1 MIKLRS
7 LPLHVTLCTPLC
19 VALCIPLCILSSA
32 FLFPAVAQGQGVAPT
47 VRIVSRIDES
57 QLVTLRGNT
66 HPFANARHDQGKVA
80 DSLPMTDLILVLSRD
95 PAQQAA
101 FDAYV
106 AGEYDQNSPNYHQWL
121 TPDQIGE
128 QFGPSQTD
136 ILTITNWL
144 TGHGF
149 TVSQVTR
156 DRMSIRF
163 GGTAAQVESAFHT
176 EIHNLTVKGEAHIG
190 NMSDPQIPAALS
202 TVVVGVKS
210 LHNFFAKPMHRMGQI
225 VQRDASS
232 GKWARQAP
240 VGALSS
246 TGAGSAKPFSTAGA
260 NSTLPLP
267 SAVANSRSAA
277 PQFGVNASSS
287 GYPYLVEDVGPWD
300 FATIYNIIPLWNA
313 GIDGTGQTIAIAGT
327 SAIDIGES
335 STQVN
340 GANGYNDVNTFRTF
354 FNLPTTNSWNTPIQ
368 TSGNSQ
374 NLHVCTDTSGT
385 VPYSSNPCELGD
397 LLENSLDV
405 EWSASI
411 AKNAQIV
418 LVASYPSSAT
428 DDNLYDSESYIVDN
442 VGNSSSPVYGVHV
455 MNVSY
460 GECELDLGTAGNVQ
474 YYDMWQTAAA
484 EGIAVIV
491 AAGDSGSA
499 SCDDGYN
506 FAEKGLT
513 VSGLA
518 STPFNTAV
526 GGTDFNWCP
535 PQDFFNSTMA
545 AAGCVV
551 GPGTAAPYWNT
562 TNNSTNQSTANA
574 YVPEVPWNES
584 CADPLALTW
593 EQDILTEAIDPD
605 SGYNFPASD
614 VSTPEQACN
623 AIYDFSFTGNAFQG
637 YGLGAY
643 YPYAE
648 NLVEVVGGSGGASSC
663 VVNTSTSTTTGTCT
677 TTSAAGTTGATTN
690 PDTGTMQASLATYN
704 NGWPKPSWQQAST
717 NNIPGLTSDGVRD
730 LPDVS
735 FFAADGYLS
744 SSAYLICVSQDSS
757 AYGTS
762 QACNYQSNQEPVA
775 QEVGGTS
782 VATPAMAGIVA
793 LINQKARAAQGS
805 PNTEL
810 YALAAKQNYSNCSAE
825 TVGTSSSCYFNDIDK
840 YTNAMPC
847 GAGSPN
853 CTATQTTLGNAD
865 QIGIL
870 TGYTAA
876 TGYDLATGLGSLNI
890 ANVVNAWVAT
900 TGLATPAVTV
910 TPQYP
915 GIDTTDILDVTV
927 SVTGSAGAPSGA
939 ITLSGGGYT
948 SAAETIGTS
957 PCASASN
964 CVFIVPAGTFTA
976 GTVTLTATYNG
987 DTDYSAGS
995 SQANVTVTLA
1005 TLPTPTV
1012 TVTPASQTLNSEG
1025 PFTVTVTVSG
1035 GAGTAT
1041 GTVTLS
1047 SGSYN
1052 SGPQTL
1058 ASGSYQFTIGSAGNQ
1073 SPLATGPDTLTATY
1087 NGEPGVYNSQSGMA
1101 QVTVTES
1108 TFSLNS
1114 TPIAVSP
1121 TTIAPG
1127 SSATATVKI
1136 SAVAGYTGTVTLTC
1150 AQTSTTASGG
1160 DGTTC
1165 NPSGSDQINL
1175 ATCGASCS
1183 VTFTIGTSP
1192 PVAAA
1197 LDRPKLPGGGN
1208 KGPGGGE
1215 LLGAGSGA
1223 VLALLVFFGIPARR
1237 RSWRSML
1244 SILVAMVAIGAL
1256 ASCGGGT
1263 TNGGG
1268 GGGGGQS
1275 DPGTTA
1281 GTYTYTVTASASPSV
1296 TPPVTQTFTVTVN

>member
-7 LPLHVTLCTPLC
+7 LPLYVTLCIPMC
-19 VALCIPLCILSSA
+19 VLPGA
-32 FLFPAVAQGQGVAPT
+32 FLFPAISQGQGVAPT
-47 VRIVSRIDES
+47 VRIINRIDES
-57 QLVTLRGNT
+57 QFVTLRGNT
-66 HPFANARHDQGKVA
+66 HPFANAKHDQGKVA

-106 AGEYDQNSPNYHQWL
+106 ASEYNQNSPNYHQWL

-163 GGTAAQVESAFHT
+163 SGNAAQVESSFHT

-190 NMSDPQIPAALS
+190 NMSDPQIPASLA
-202 TVVVGVKS
+202 TVVIGIKS
-210 LHNFFAKPMHRMGQI
+210 LHNFFPRPMHRMGQV
-225 VQRDASS
+225 VQRDAQS
-232 GKWARQAP
+232 GKWARPAP

-246 TGAGSAKPFSTAGA
+246 TGAGSAKPLPAAGA

-277 PQFGVNASSS
+277 PQFGVSVTGA
-287 GYPYLVEDVGPWD
+287 YPYLVEDVGPWD
-300 FATIYNIIPLWNA
+300 FATIYNITPLWNA

-335 STQVN
+335 STQVT

-354 FNLPTTNSWNTPIQ
+354 FNLPTTNPWNTPIQ

-374 NLHVCTDTSGT
+374 PLQVCTSTTST
-385 VPYSSNPCELGD
+385 ALCSIDD

-411 AKNAQIV
+411 AKNAQVV
-418 LVASYPSSAT
+418 LVASYPASTT

-442 VGNSSSPVYGVHV
+442 VGNSSSPVYGIHV

-460 GECELDLGTAGNVQ
+460 GECELGMGTAGNVQ
-474 YYDMWQTAAA
+474 YYDLWQTAAA

-506 FAEKGLT
+506 FAEGGLT

-526 GGTDFNWCP
+526 GGTDFNWCA
-535 PQDFFNSTMA
+535 PQNFFNSPTTE
-545 AAGCVV
+545 C
-551 GPGTAAPYWNT
+551 TASPHWNS
-562 TNNSTNQSTANA
+562 TNNSTNQSTAA
-574 YVPEVPWNES
+574 GYVPEVPWNET
-584 CADPLALTW
+584 CANPLALTW
-593 EQDILTEAIDPD
+593 VQDIATEVYTEPT
-605 SGYNFPASD
+605 GT
-614 VSTPEQACN
+614 VTTPEQACN
-623 AIYDFSFTGNAFQG
+623 FIYIATESQQLDLG
-637 YGLGAY
+637 YY
-643 YPYAE
+643 YKYGTY
-648 NLVEVVGGSGGASSC
+648 LVNVVGGSGGASSC

-677 TTSAAGTTGATTN
+677 TTSGPGTTGTTTN

-704 NGWPKPSWQQAST
+704 NGWPKPSWQT
-717 NNIPGLTSDGVRD
+717 GVPGIPNDGVRD
-730 LPDVS
+730 IPDDS

-762 QACNYQSNQEPVA
+762 QACNYQSNEEPVA

-782 VATPAMAGIVA
+782 VATPAMAGVVA
-793 LINQKARAAQGS
+793 LINQKAGAAQGS
-805 PNTEL
+805 PNAGL
-810 YALAAKQNYSNCSAE
+810 YALAAKQTYSSCSAE
-825 TVGTSSSCYFNDIDK
+825 SVSTSSSCYFNDIDQ

-847 GAGSPN
+847 AAGSPN
-853 CTATQTTLGNAD
+853 CTATQSTLGNTD
-865 QIGIL
+865 EIGIL
-870 TGYTAA
+870 SGYSASTGF
-876 TGYDLATGLGSLNI
+876 DLATGLGSLNI
-890 ANVVNAWVAT
+890 ANVVNAWTPVPPGST
-900 TGLATPAVTV
+900 TPTVTV
-910 TPQYP
+910 TPN
-915 GIDTTDILDVTV
+915 
-927 SVTGSAGAPSGA
+927 S
-939 ITLSGGGYT
+939 
-948 SAAETIGTS
+948 TS
-957 PCASASN
+957 PATINSN
-964 CVFIVPAGTFTA
+964 N
-976 GTVTLTATYNG
+976 TL
-987 DTDYSAGS
+987 
-995 SQANVTVTLA
+995 NVTVTVAGA
-1005 TLPTPTV
+1005 TGTVPPTGSVKLTASGTSYTATNTLNTSGSYTFTVPANSLPGTAAGQLDTLTVSYAGDVTYAAKTGTGQVTVITTVASLTPTV
-1012 TVTPASQTLNSEG
+1012 TVTPASNTLNSASSLS
-1025 PFTVTVTVSG
+1025 VTVSV
-1035 GAGTAT
+1035 T
-1041 GTVTLS
+1041 GTGPVPTGSITSLSGGGYTSPAPVSFGTGTCTSNTNCVFTIPANSLS
-1047 SGSYN
+1047 S
-1052 SGPQTL
+1052 
-1058 ASGSYQFTIGSAGNQ
+1058 
-1073 SPLATGPDTLTATY
+1073 GPDTLTATY
-1087 NGEPGVYNSQSGMA
+1087 SGDSNYISKSGTGS
-1101 QVTVTES
+1101 VTVTES
-1108 TFSLNS
+1108 TFTL
-1114 TPIAVSP
+1114 TPGTPSSSSV
-1121 TTIAPG
+1121 TPG
-1127 SSATATVKI
+1127 QSATVTVT
-1136 SAVAGYTGTVTLTC
+1136 AGPTAGYTGTLTLTC
-1150 AQTSTTASGG
+1150 AQTSTTAASGG
-1160 DGTTC
+1160 DNTTC

-1208 KGPGGGE
+1208 KGPGSRE

-1237 RSWRSML
+1237 RSWRNML
-1244 SILVAMVAIGAL
+1244 SILIALVAIGVL
-1256 ASCGGGT
+1256 ASCGGGGSS
-1263 TNGGG
+1263 GGG

-1275 DPGTTA
+1275 DPGTLA
-1281 GTYTYTVTASASPSV
+1281 GTYTYTVTVSATPSV